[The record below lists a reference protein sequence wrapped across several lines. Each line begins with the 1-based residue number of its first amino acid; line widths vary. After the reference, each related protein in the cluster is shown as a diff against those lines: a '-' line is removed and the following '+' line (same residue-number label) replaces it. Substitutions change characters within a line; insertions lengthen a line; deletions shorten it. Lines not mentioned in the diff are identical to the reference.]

1 MGRGPR
7 ALAAPL
13 PGRGPGR
20 GRRPRP
26 RGHPDRDDRDHARPA
41 RSPRGDG
48 DHEARRCER
57 SGHPASPAPAGH
69 GAGPAGRRGCAGA
82 ARGGLCRRC
91 AQARAAAPA
100 DPGPR
105 PRGVPLAAAD
115 PAPDRR
121 RRLPGRA
128 WWPPGPRARD
138 GLMVPAARSA
148 LPLLLLVF
156 VLAVPAAGQQ
166 KKDSGDLNDKERA
179 LQQTQKRLKEER
191 AKAAEARKREAGIL
205 SDLEAIDRR
214 LNDKRKQ
221 VALLDGRIRRTQA
234 EMSDLQQDIARLES
248 RRAGQEDAMAQRL
261 RAMYRLQVQGG
272 ALPVLLSGDDPVA
285 QAVRLRHLT
294 TLATVDARMIQE
306 YRVTS
311 EGLADRKN
319 RLEARRGE
327 MSVLRTEAEG
337 ERADADREAAK
348 RRVILA
354 RVRDERAYHDRMVGE
369 LGEATRRLEAFIRD
383 LQEKRRV
390 AKVPPPS
397 SKPPKA
403 APGESTPGVGL
414 GTMRGRLEWPAAGR
428 VVEEYG
434 TRVNPRF
441 GTKTFRN
448 GIDIDA
454 VEGSNVHAVYPGHV
468 LYTGWFRGYGNL
480 IIVDHGSEYYTLY
493 AHVADMKVAEG
504 DDVRQGQVIGTV
516 GDTGSLQGP
525 RLYFEVR
532 YQGRPQDPAQWLR
545 PRG

>member
-1 MGRGPR
+1 MR
-7 ALAAPL
+7 ASL
-13 PGRGPGR
+13 
-20 GRRPRP
+20 
-26 RGHPDRDDRDHARPA
+26 
-41 RSPRGDG
+41 S
-48 DHEARRCER
+48 
-57 SGHPASPAPAGH
+57 
-69 GAGPAGRRGCAGA
+69 
-82 ARGGLCRRC
+82 
-91 AQARAAAPA
+91 
-100 DPGPR
+100 
-105 PRGVPLAAAD
+105 
-115 PAPDRR
+115 
-121 RRLPGRA
+121 
-128 WWPPGPRARD
+128 
-138 GLMVPAARSA
+138 VPAF
-148 LPLLLLVF
+148 LFL
-156 VLAVPAAGQQ
+156 VLAVALPATGQQ
-166 KKDSGDLNDKERA
+166 KKDSADLNEKERA

-191 AKAAEARKREAGIL
+191 TKAADARKREAGLL
-205 SDLEAIDRR
+205 SELETIDRR

-221 VALLDGRIRRTQA
+221 VALLDGRIRLTQA
-234 EMSDLQQDIARLES
+234 EMDDLQRDVARLES
-248 RRAGQEDAMAQRL
+248 QRSGQQDVMAQRL
-261 RAMYRLQVQGG
+261 RAIYRMQVQGG

-311 EGLADRKN
+311 EGLVDRRS

-327 MSVLRTEAEG
+327 MSALRTEAEG
-337 ERADADREAAK
+337 ERAEADREVA
-348 RRVILA
+348 RRRALLA

-369 LGEATRRLEAFIRD
+369 LSEATRHLEAFIRD
-383 LQEKRRV
+383 LQEKRRI
-390 AKVPPPS
+390 AKIPPPS

-403 APGESTPGVGL
+403 PPGAGTPGVGL
-414 GTMRGRLEWPAAGR
+414 GAMRGRLEWPASGR
-428 VVEEYG
+428 IVEEYG

-454 VEGSNVHAVYPGHV
+454 GEGTNVHVVFPGQV

-504 DDVRQGQVIGTV
+504 DDVKQGQVIGTV

-532 YQGRPQDPAQWLR
+532 YQGKPQDPAQWLR

>member
-1 MGRGPR
+1 MR
-7 ALAAPL
+7 A
-13 PGRGPGR
+13 
-20 GRRPRP
+20 
-26 RGHPDRDDRDHARPA
+26 
-41 RSPRGDG
+41 S
-48 DHEARRCER
+48 R
-57 SGHPASPAPAGH
+57 SG
-69 GAGPAGRRGCAGA
+69 
-82 ARGGLCRRC
+82 
-91 AQARAAAPA
+91 
-100 DPGPR
+100 
-105 PRGVPLAAAD
+105 V
-115 PAPDRR
+115 
-121 RRLPGRA
+121 
-128 WWPPGPRARD
+128 
-138 GLMVPAARSA
+138 A
-148 LPLLLLVF
+148 LLFLVL
-156 VLAVPAAGQQ
+156 VLALPAAGQQ
-166 KKDSGDLNDKERA
+166 KKDGGDLNEKERA
-179 LQQTQKRLKEER
+179 LQQAQKRLKEER

-205 SDLEAIDRR
+205 SELETIDRR

-221 VALLDGRIRRTQA
+221 VALLDGRIRRAQA
-234 EMSDLQQDIARLES
+234 EMGDLQHDIARLES
-248 RRAGQEDAMAQRL
+248 QRAGQEDAMAQRL

-294 TLATVDARMIQE
+294 TLAMVDARMIRE

-319 RLEARRGE
+319 RLVVRRGE
-327 MSVLRTEAEG
+327 MSALRTEAEG
-337 ERADADREAAK
+337 ERAEADRDAAK
-348 RRVILA
+348 RRVLLA
-354 RVRDERAYHDRMVGE
+354 RVRDERVYHDRMIGE
-369 LGEATRRLEAFIRD
+369 LSEATRRLEAFIRD

-397 SKPPKA
+397 SKPAKA
-403 APGESTPGVGL
+403 MPGEVTPGVGL
-414 GTMRGRLEWPAAGR
+414 GAMRGRLEWPAPGR

-454 VEGSNVHAVYPGHV
+454 VEGANVHVVFAGHV

-493 AHVADMKVAEG
+493 AHVADMKVTEG

-532 YQGRPQDPAQWLR
+532 YQGKPQDTAKWLK